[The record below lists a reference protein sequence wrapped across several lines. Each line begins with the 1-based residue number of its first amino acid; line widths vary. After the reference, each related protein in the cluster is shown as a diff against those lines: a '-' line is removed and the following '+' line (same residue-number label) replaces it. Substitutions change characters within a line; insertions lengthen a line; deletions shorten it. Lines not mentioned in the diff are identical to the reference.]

1 MNILLGEHMF
11 LFYKILLLLLLLLWV
26 GLKLVLVLGLEILGF
41 LNICI
46 GDYYF

>member
-1 MNILLGEHMF
+1 MF

>member
-11 LFYKILLLLLLLLWV
+11 LFINILLLLLLLLWV
-26 GLKLVLVLGLEILGF
+26 GLVLVLGLEILGF